1 VYLNHRLW
9 AFTEGV
15 RLRIAGTTLAGLLA
29 VLAGTARLAL
39 LGWVLGRVLAGD
51 SLAHLAWP
59 VAGVAAL
66 VAGRGLLEYGR
77 TMVAHHTAARVQWRL
92 RGRIYEQI
100 TALGPAH
107 FTQTRTGDVIL
118 SVVEGVQQLEVYFGQ
133 YLPQLFVS
141 ALTPFLIFA
150 VVAVIDLRLA
160 AVFLAAALGTFL
172 LPTLW
177 HRWDS
182 RHSLARST
190 AYAAYGAEFLDAI
203 QGLRTLA
210 AFGQSQSRAQLL
222 EERGR
227 ALFQAT
233 MWLLSTNT
241 LARGISDV
249 CIAMGAAVALA
260 IGAHRVQAG
269 QMELTALVVVLML
282 GVEIFR
288 PLRELRVVLHQGM
301 LGLSAAQGI
310 LALLAVHPQV
320 TDAARTPD
328 ATRVNDAV
336 GGLGG
341 GATPLPPDQNNRFTA
356 NPPIANPLTANPL
369 TANPPIDPSITFEH
383 VTFAYPGGRRA
394 ALEEL
399 SFRVAAGER
408 VGVVGASGAGKST
421 ISRLLL
427 RFADPTTGRVTI
439 GGRDLRALSLHELR
453 RLIAVVSQDTYLF
466 HGTIEENLR
475 MGRPEASQAELEAAA
490 RSANVHDA
498 IAALPQGYQT
508 VVGERGVRLSGG
520 QRQRIAIA
528 RALLRDAPILILDE
542 ALSSVDAES
551 EAAIQDALDRLMRG
565 RTTLIFAHR
574 LSSIIGADRILVL
587 DEGRVAESG
596 THAALMAGDGV
607 YRRLMTGQAA
617 GARDEIFADGG
628 DEDVVGSNGDARAPR
643 DTAAAGAPTEEP
655 PAVLRAA
662 GPSWWEVGRILVGLA
677 AGYHARLVVTFVL
690 GVARVAALI
699 GVGLLSAL
707 VVRAVSRGEATRGL
721 LVALLIVAPL
731 AGVLHWL
738 ESWFAHDM
746 AYRLLADMRM
756 RFFRK
761 LVALGPA
768 YLASRRTGDLLGVA
782 THDIELIE
790 YFFAHTI
797 TPGLVA
803 VLVPAVV
810 LATLAT
816 FGWPM
821 ALAVLPFLAYAG
833 LSPVL
838 GRARIDRLSARARE
852 ASGELNAHAVDSV
865 QGLAEIVA
873 FQQEARRGEA
883 LTDRARAYAD
893 ARMPFLA
900 DLARQSALQEV
911 ATGLGGLAV
920 TMAGAALVAA
930 GRLESAMLPLL
941 TLLAMSAF
949 VPVWEIAQV
958 GRQLADTLAATRRV
972 HAVHGEPVLIA
983 DGPGVARPRARRE
996 DAAAIAL
1003 HGVTFTY
1010 PGRRQPALLDVSFT
1024 VPAGATVALVGP
1036 SGAGKTTIASL
1047 LLRFWDPN
1055 AGAITLGGH
1064 DLRQWTLEDLR
1075 RHIALV
1081 AQDTHLFND
1090 TLGGNIRIARPEAT
1104 EAELAAAMEGAALL
1118 PLVRSLPDGL
1128 DTRVGERGLQLSG
1141 GQRQRVA
1148 IARAFLR
1155 DAPVLILDE
1164 ATSHLDA
1171 VNEQVVQEAL
1181 TSLARARTT
1190 IVIAHRLSTVRAA
1203 DQIVVLDEGRLI
1215 EQGRHEDLL
1224 RRRGLY
1230 ARLVSRQVAAAIA
1243 S

>member
-1 VYLNHRLW
+1 MYLDGWLW
-9 AFTEGV
+9 AFTRGV
-15 RLRIAGTTLAGLLA
+15 RGRIAGATLAGLLS
-29 VLAGTARLAL
+29 VLVGTARLAL
-39 LGWVLGRVLAGD
+39 LGWVLGRLLAGD
-51 SLAHLAWP
+51 PLGRLAWP

-66 VAGRGLLEYGR
+66 IALRGVLEYGR
-77 TMVAHHTAARVQWRL
+77 AMVAHHTAARVQAGL
-92 RGRIYEQI
+92 RGTLYGQI

-107 FTQTRTGDVIL
+107 FTQARTGDVIL

-141 ALTPFLIFA
+141 ALTPLLIFA
-150 VVAVIDLRLA
+150 IVAAIDLPLA
-160 AVFLAAALGTFL
+160 GVILAAAVATFL

-182 RHSLARST
+182 RHSLARSQ
-190 AYAAYGAEFLDAI
+190 AYKAYGAEFLDAI

-210 AFGQSQSRAQLL
+210 AFGQSGSRARLL
-222 EERGR
+222 EERGHS
-227 ALFQAT
+227 LFQAT
-233 MWLLSTNT
+233 MWLLGANT
-241 LARGISDV
+241 MARGISDM
-249 CIAMGAAVALA
+249 CIAVGAAVALA
-260 IGAHRVQAG
+260 LGAHRVQAG
-269 QMELTALVVVLML
+269 SMELTALVVVLML

-288 PLRELRVVLHQGM
+288 PLRELRTVLHQGM

-310 LALLAVHPQV
+310 RELLALQPQV
-320 TDAARTPD
+320 LDI
-328 ATRVNDAV
+328 ATRESTTNRSTASGPTEAL

-341 GATPLPPDQNNRFTA
+341 GAAPLPPDQNNRFTA
-356 NPPIANPLTANPL
+356 DPPIE
-369 TANPPIDPSITFEH
+369 PSIAFEH
-383 VTFAYPGGRRA
+383 VTFAYPGGRGP
-394 ALEEL
+394 ALRGL
-399 SFRVAAGER
+399 AFQVAAGER

-427 RFADPTTGRVTI
+427 RFADPTAGRVTV
-439 GGRDLRALSLHELR
+439 GGHDLRDLSLHDLR

-466 HGTIEENLR
+466 HGTVEDNLR
-475 MGRPEASQAELEAAA
+475 MGRPDASQAELEAAA
-490 RSANVHDA
+490 RDANVHET
-498 IAALPQGYQT
+498 IAELPQGYRT

-551 EAAIQDALDRLMRG
+551 EAAIQEALDRLMRG

-587 DEGRVAESG
+587 DDGHVAESG
-596 THAALMAGDGV
+596 THAALMGHDGV
-607 YRRLMTGQAA
+607 YRRLMAGQA
-617 GARDEIFADGG
+617 GGGRDGG
-628 DEDVVGSNGDARAPR
+628 LGDDGPGGTESGEAIAAPGG
-643 DTAAAGAPTEEP
+643 AAMGGEEAP
-655 PAVLRAA
+655 AILRAA
-662 GPSWWEVGRILVGLA
+662 GPGWREVGRILFGLA
-677 AGYHARLVVTFVL
+677 SGYHARLVVTFGL

-707 VVRAVSRGEATRGL
+707 VVRAVSRGAPTRAL
-721 LVALLIVAPL
+721 LVALLIVAPA

-738 ESWFAHDM
+738 ESWLAHDM

-761 LVALGPA
+761 LVALGAA
-768 YLASRRTGDLLGVA
+768 YLSARRTGDLLGVA

-810 LATLAT
+810 LATLAA

-821 ALAVLPFLAYAG
+821 AVAVVPFLAYAA

-873 FQQEARRGEA
+873 FQEEARRGLA
-883 LTDRARAYAD
+883 LSARATAYAL

-900 DLARQSALQEV
+900 DLARQSALQDV

-920 TMAGAALVAA
+920 TIAGAWLVAS
-930 GRLESAMLPLL
+930 GRLEGAMLPLL

-972 HAVHGEPVLIA
+972 HAVHAEPVRIA
-983 DGPGVARPRARRE
+983 DGPGVTLPGPRRD
-996 DAAAIAL
+996 DATTIAL
-1003 HGVTFTY
+1003 HDVTFTY
-1010 PGRRQPALLDVSFT
+1010 PGRRRPALASVSFT

-1047 LLRFWDPN
+1047 LLRFWDPER
-1055 AGAITLGGH
+1055 GAITLAGH
-1064 DLRQWTLEDLR
+1064 DLRAWALEDLR

-1090 TLGGNIRIARPEAT
+1090 TLGGNIRVARPDASP
-1104 EAELAAAMEGAALL
+1104 ADLAAAIERAALG
-1118 PLVRSLPDGL
+1118 PLVAGLPEGL
-1128 DTRVGERGLQLSG
+1128 DTKVGERGMQLSG

-1181 TSLARARTT
+1181 VSLARARTT

-1203 DQIVVLDEGRLI
+1203 DQIVVLDEGRVV

-1230 ARLVSRQVAAAIA
+1230 ARLVSRQVAAAVA

>member
-1 VYLNHRLW
+1 MYLNRRLW
-9 AFTEGV
+9 AFTRGV
-15 RLRIAGTTLAGLLA
+15 RFRIAGTTLAGLLA

-51 SLAHLAWP
+51 SLAKLAWP

-66 VAGRGLLEYGR
+66 IALRGLLEYGR
-77 TMVAHHTAARVQWRL
+77 TMVAHHTAARVQRRL
-92 RGRIYEQI
+92 RGRLYDQI

-107 FTQTRTGDVIL
+107 FTHARTGDVIL

-133 YLPQLFVS
+133 FLPQLFVS

-150 VVAVIDLRLA
+150 VVATIDLSLAVVFLLA
-160 AVFLAAALGTFL
+160 AIATFL
-172 LPTLW
+172 MPTLW

-182 RHSLARST
+182 RHSLARSKT
-190 AYAAYGAEFLDAI
+190 YAAYGAEFLDAI

-210 AFGQSQSRAQLL
+210 AFGQSQSRARLL

-249 CIAMGAAVALA
+249 CIALGAAVALA
-260 IGAHRVQAG
+260 IGAYRVQAG

-288 PLRELRVVLHQGM
+288 PLRELRTVLHQGM
-301 LGLSAAQGI
+301 LGLSAAQPI
-310 LALLAVHPQV
+310 LTLLALKPSVA
-320 TDAARTPD
+320 D
-328 ATRVNDAV
+328 
-336 GGLGG
+336 
-341 GATPLPPDQNNRFTA
+341 TA
-356 NPPIANPLTANPL
+356 SNGNQSLQ
-369 TANPPIDPSITFEH
+369 PSITFEG
-383 VTFAYPGGRRA
+383 VTFSYPGGRGP
-394 ALEEL
+394 ALEQL
-399 SFRVAAGER
+399 SFSVAAGQR

-427 RFADPTTGRVTI
+427 RFADPTVGRVTI
-439 GGRDLRALSLHELR
+439 GGHDLRELSLRDLR

-490 RSANVHDA
+490 RSANMHDA
-498 IAALPQGYQT
+498 IVALPQGYQT

-596 THAALMAGDGV
+596 THTVLMAGDGV
-607 YRRLMTGQAA
+607 YRRLMAGQAA
-617 GARDEIFADGG
+617 GSTDGVIGDGRDGEGAA
-628 DEDVVGSNGDARAPR
+628 ENGDAAAPR
-643 DTAAAGAPTEEP
+643 DAAAGSPTVEP
-655 PAVLRAA
+655 AAVLRAA
-662 GPSWWEVGRILVGLA
+662 GPGWWEVGRILMA
-677 AGYHARLVVTFVL
+677 MASGYHGRLVVTFVL

-707 VVRAVSRGEATRGL
+707 VVRAVSRGEPTGAW
-721 LVALLIVAPL
+721 LVSLLIVAPL

-738 ESWFAHDM
+738 ESWLAHDM

-761 LVALGPA
+761 LVELGPA
-768 YLASRRTGDLLGVA
+768 YMASRRTGDLLGVA

-810 LATLAT
+810 LATLAA
-816 FGWPM
+816 FGWTM
-821 ALAVLPFLAYAG
+821 ALAVLPFLAYAA

-838 GRARIDRLSARARE
+838 GRGRIDRLSVRARE
-852 ASGELNAHAVDSV
+852 ASGELNAHTVDSV

-873 FQQEARRGEA
+873 FQQEAQRGEA
-883 LTDRARAYAD
+883 LAARAMAYAG

-920 TMAGAALVAA
+920 TLVGAWLVSA
-930 GRLESAMLPLL
+930 GRLEGAMLPLL

-972 HAVHGEPVLIA
+972 HAVHRESVRIA
-983 DGPGVARPRARRE
+983 DGPGIPGPRRE
-996 DAAAIAL
+996 EAAAIAL

-1047 LLRFWDPN
+1047 LLRFWDPD

-1064 DLRQWTLEDLR
+1064 DLRRWRLDGLR
-1075 RHIALV
+1075 REIALV

-1104 EAELAAAMEGAALL
+1104 PAEVAAAIERASLL
-1118 PLVRSLPDGL
+1118 PLVRSLPEGL

-1155 DAPVLILDE
+1155 EAPVLILDE

-1181 TSLARARTT
+1181 AGLARARTT

-1203 DQIVVLDEGRLI
+1203 DQIVVLDEGRVV
-1215 EQGRHEDLL
+1215 EQGRHDDLV

>member
-1 VYLNHRLW
+1 MYLNPRLW
-9 AFTEGV
+9 AFTRGV

-51 SLAHLAWP
+51 SLATLTGP
-59 VAGVAAL
+59 IAGVATLIAL
-66 VAGRGLLEYGR
+66 RGLLEYGR
-77 TMVAHHTAARVQWRL
+77 TMVAHHTAARVQRRL
-92 RGRIYEQI
+92 RGRLYEQI

-133 YLPQLFVS
+133 FLPQLFVS
-141 ALTPFLIFA
+141 GLTPFLIFL
-150 VVAVIDLRLA
+150 VVATIDLPLA
-160 AVFLAAALGTFL
+160 GVFFLAAIATFL
-172 LPTLW
+172 MPTLW

-182 RHSLARST
+182 RHSLARSKS
-190 AYAAYGAEFLDAI
+190 YAAYGAEFLDAI

-210 AFGQSQSRAQLL
+210 AFGQSQSRARLL

-249 CIAMGAAVALA
+249 CIALGAAIALA
-260 IGAHRVQAG
+260 IGAFRVQDG
-269 QMELTALVVVLML
+269 RMELTALVVVLML

-288 PLRELRVVLHQGM
+288 PLRELRTVLHQGM
-301 LGLSAAQGI
+301 LGLSAAQSI
-310 LALLAVHPQV
+310 LALLALKPSVAD
-320 TDAARTPD
+320 T
-328 ATRVNDAV
+328 ATNGSRHVE
-336 GGLGG
+336 
-341 GATPLPPDQNNRFTA
+341 
-356 NPPIANPLTANPL
+356 
-369 TANPPIDPSITFEH
+369 PSMSFEG
-383 VTFAYPGGRRA
+383 VSFSYPGGRRA
-394 ALEEL
+394 ALEQL
-399 SFRVAAGER
+399 SFSVAAGER

-427 RFADPTTGRVTI
+427 RFADPTAGRVTI
-439 GGRDLRALSLHELR
+439 GGHDLRELSLRDLR

-475 MGRPEASQAELEAAA
+475 MGRPDASQAELEAAA
-490 RSANVHDA
+490 RNANMHDA
-498 IAALPQGYQT
+498 IVALPQGYQT

-574 LSSIIGADRILVL
+574 LSSISGADRILVL
-587 DEGRVAESG
+587 DEGRVVESG

-607 YRRLMTGQAA
+607 YRRLMAGQAVA
-617 GARDEIFADGG
+617 GG
-628 DEDVVGSNGDARAPR
+628 DGVIGDGRAGLAAVETGDAPAP
-643 DTAAAGAPTEEP
+643 DDAAADAPTAEP
-655 PAVLRAA
+655 ASILRAA
-662 GPSWWEVGRILVGLA
+662 GPGWWEVGRILIAMA
-677 AGYHARLVVTFVL
+677 AGYHGRLVVTFVL

-707 VVRAVSRGEATRGL
+707 VVRAVSRGEPTGVWL
-721 LVALLIVAPL
+721 LSLLIVAPL

-738 ESWFAHDM
+738 ESWLAHDM

-761 LVALGPA
+761 LVELGPA

-821 ALAVLPFLAYAG
+821 ALAVLPFLAYAA

-838 GRARIDRLSARARE
+838 GRGRIDRLSARARE
-852 ASGELNAHAVDSV
+852 ASGKLNAHTVDSV
-865 QGLAEIVA
+865 QGLGEIVA
-873 FQQEARRGEA
+873 FQQEAQRGEA
-883 LTDRARAYAD
+883 LAARATAYAG

-900 DLARQSALQEV
+900 DLARQSALQDV

-920 TMAGAALVAA
+920 TLVGAWLVAG
-930 GRLESAMLPLL
+930 GRLEGAMLPLL

-972 HAVHGEPVLIA
+972 HAVHGEPVHIA
-983 DGPGVARPRARRE
+983 DGSGIPGPRRE
-996 DAAAIAL
+996 QAAAIAL
-1003 HGVTFTY
+1003 HNVTFTY
-1010 PGRRQPALLDVSFT
+1010 PGRRRPALQDVSFT
-1024 VPAGATVALVGP
+1024 VPAGAMVALVGP

-1047 LLRFWDPN
+1047 LLRFWDPDS
-1055 AGAITLGGH
+1055 GAITLGGH
-1064 DLRQWTLEDLR
+1064 DLRQWRLEGLR
-1075 RHIALV
+1075 REIALV

-1090 TLGGNIRIARPEAT
+1090 TLGGNIRIARPEA
-1104 EAELAAAMEGAALL
+1104 AAAEVTAAIERASLL
-1118 PLVRSLPDGL
+1118 PLVRSLPEGL

-1155 DAPVLILDE
+1155 EAPVLILDE

-1181 TSLARARTT
+1181 AGLTRSRTT

-1203 DQIVVLDEGRLI
+1203 DQIVVLDEGRVV

>member
-1 VYLNHRLW
+1 MYLNPRLW
-9 AFTEGV
+9 AFTRGV

-51 SLAHLAWP
+51 SLARLAWP

-66 VAGRGLLEYGR
+66 VALRGLLEYGR
-77 TMVAHHTAARVQWRL
+77 TMVAHHTAARVQRRL
-92 RGRIYEQI
+92 RARLYEQI

-133 YLPQLFVS
+133 FLPQLFVS
-141 ALTPFLIFA
+141 ALTPFLIFG
-150 VVAVIDLRLA
+150 VVAAIDLPLA
-160 AVFLAAALGTFL
+160 SVFLVAAIATFL
-172 LPTLW
+172 MPTLW

-182 RHSLARST
+182 RHSLARSKT
-190 AYAAYGAEFLDAI
+190 YAAYGAEFLDAI

-210 AFGQSQSRAQLL
+210 AFGQSQSRARLL

-233 MWLLSTNT
+233 MWVLSTNT

-249 CIAMGAAVALA
+249 CIALGAATALA
-260 IGAHRVQAG
+260 IGSYRVQGG

-288 PLRELRVVLHQGM
+288 PLRELRTVLHQGM
-301 LGLSAAQGI
+301 LGLSAAQSI
-310 LALLAVHPQV
+310 LALLALKPSVA
-320 TDAARTPD
+320 D
-328 ATRVNDAV
+328 
-336 GGLGG
+336 
-341 GATPLPPDQNNRFTA
+341 TA
-356 NPPIANPLTANPL
+356 SNGNQSLQ
-369 TANPPIDPSITFEH
+369 PSITFEG
-383 VTFAYPGGRRA
+383 VTFSYPGGRGP
-394 ALEEL
+394 ALEQL
-399 SFRVAAGER
+399 SFSVAAGQR

-427 RFADPTTGRVTI
+427 RFADPTVGRVTI
-439 GGRDLRALSLHELR
+439 GGHDLRELSLRDLR

-490 RSANVHDA
+490 RSANMHDA
-498 IAALPQGYQT
+498 IVALPQGYQT

-596 THAALMAGDGV
+596 THTVLMAGDGV
-607 YRRLMTGQAA
+607 YRRLMAGQAA
-617 GARDEIFADGG
+617 GSTDGVIGDGRDGEGAA
-628 DEDVVGSNGDARAPR
+628 ENGDAAAPR
-643 DTAAAGAPTEEP
+643 DAAAGSPTVEP
-655 PAVLRAA
+655 ATVLRAA
-662 GPSWWEVGRILVGLA
+662 GPGWWEVGRILMA
-677 AGYHARLVVTFVL
+677 MASGYHGRLVVTFVL

-707 VVRAVSRGEATRGL
+707 VVRAVSRGEPTGAW
-721 LVALLIVAPL
+721 LVSLLIVAPL

-738 ESWFAHDM
+738 ESWLAHDM

-761 LVALGPA
+761 LVELGPA

-810 LATLAT
+810 LATLAA
-816 FGWPM
+816 FGWTM
-821 ALAVLPFLAYAG
+821 ALAVLPFLAYAA

-838 GRARIDRLSARARE
+838 GRGRIDRLSVRARE
-852 ASGELNAHAVDSV
+852 ASGELNAHTVDSV

-873 FQQEARRGEA
+873 FQQEAQRGEA
-883 LTDRARAYAD
+883 LAARAMSYAG

-920 TMAGAALVAA
+920 TLVGAWLVSA
-930 GRLESAMLPLL
+930 GRLEGAMLPLL

-972 HAVHGEPVLIA
+972 HAVHRESVRIA
-983 DGPGVARPRARRE
+983 DGPGIPGPRRE
-996 DAAAIAL
+996 EAAAIAL

-1047 LLRFWDPN
+1047 LLRFWDPD

-1064 DLRQWTLEDLR
+1064 DLRRWRLDGLR
-1075 RHIALV
+1075 REIALV

-1104 EAELAAAMEGAALL
+1104 PAEVAAAIERASLL
-1118 PLVRSLPDGL
+1118 PLVRSLPEGL

-1155 DAPVLILDE
+1155 EAPVLILDE

-1181 TSLARARTT
+1181 AGLTRARTT

-1203 DQIVVLDEGRLI
+1203 DQIVVLDEGRVV
-1215 EQGRHEDLL
+1215 EQGRHDDLL

>member
-1 VYLNHRLW
+1 MYLNPRLW
-9 AFTEGV
+9 AFTRGV

-51 SLAHLAWP
+51 SLATLTGP
-59 VAGVAAL
+59 IAGVAAL
-66 VAGRGLLEYGR
+66 IALRGLLEYGR
-77 TMVAHHTAARVQWRL
+77 TMVAHHTAARVQRRL
-92 RGRIYEQI
+92 RGRLYEQI

-133 YLPQLFVS
+133 FLPQLFVS
-141 ALTPFLIFA
+141 ALTPFLIFV
-150 VVAVIDLRLA
+150 VVATIDLPLA
-160 AVFLAAALGTFL
+160 GVFFLAAIATFL
-172 LPTLW
+172 MPTLW

-182 RHSLARST
+182 RHSLARSKS
-190 AYAAYGAEFLDAI
+190 YAAYGAEFLDAI

-210 AFGQSQSRAQLL
+210 AFGQSQSRARLL

-249 CIAMGAAVALA
+249 CIALGAAIALA
-260 IGAHRVQAG
+260 IGAFRVQDG
-269 QMELTALVVVLML
+269 RMELTALVVVLML

-288 PLRELRVVLHQGM
+288 PLRELRTVLHQGM
-301 LGLSAAQGI
+301 LGLSAAQSI
-310 LALLAVHPQV
+310 LALLALKPQV
-320 TDAARTPD
+320 A
-328 ATRVNDAV
+328 
-336 GGLGG
+336 
-341 GATPLPPDQNNRFTA
+341 DQNNRFTA
-356 NPPIANPLTANPL
+356 NPPIE
-369 TANPPIDPSITFEH
+369 PSITFEG
-383 VTFAYPGGRRA
+383 VTFSYPGGRRA
-394 ALEEL
+394 ALEQL

-427 RFADPTTGRVTI
+427 RFADPTAGRVTI
-439 GGRDLRALSLHELR
+439 GGHDLRELSLRDLR

-475 MGRPEASQAELEAAA
+475 MGRPDASQAELEAAA
-490 RSANVHDA
+490 RNANMHDA
-498 IAALPQGYQT
+498 IVALPLGYQT

-607 YRRLMTGQAA
+607 YRRLMAGQAV
-617 GARDEIFADGG
+617 GGGDGVIGDGG
-628 DEDVVGSNGDARAPR
+628 LVAAETGDGRAPDDEAA
-643 DTAAAGAPTEEP
+643 DTPTAEP
-655 PAVLRAA
+655 ASILRAA
-662 GPSWWEVGRILVGLA
+662 GPGWWQVGRILIAMA
-677 AGYHARLVVTFVL
+677 AGYHRRLVVTFVL

-707 VVRAVSRGEATRGL
+707 VVRAVSRGEPTGVWLLSL
-721 LVALLIVAPL
+721 LVVAPL

-738 ESWFAHDM
+738 ESWLAHDM

-761 LVALGPA
+761 LVELGPA

-790 YFFAHTI
+790 YFFAHTV

-821 ALAVLPFLAYAG
+821 ALAVLPFLAYAA

-838 GRARIDRLSARARE
+838 GRGRIDRLSARARE
-852 ASGELNAHAVDSV
+852 ASGELNAHTVDSV
-865 QGLAEIVA
+865 QGLGEIVA
-873 FQQEARRGEA
+873 FQQEAQRGEA
-883 LTDRARAYAD
+883 LAARATAYAG

-900 DLARQSALQEV
+900 DLARQSALQDV

-920 TMAGAALVAA
+920 TLVGAWLVAA
-930 GRLESAMLPLL
+930 GRLEGAMLPLL

-972 HAVHGEPVLIA
+972 HAVHGEPVRIA
-983 DGPGVARPRARRE
+983 DGPGIPGPRRE
-996 DAAAIAL
+996 QAAAIAL
-1003 HGVTFTY
+1003 HNVTFTY
-1010 PGRRQPALLDVSFT
+1010 PGRRRPALQDVSFT
-1024 VPAGATVALVGP
+1024 VPAGAMVALVGP

-1047 LLRFWDPN
+1047 LLRFWDPDS
-1055 AGAITLGGH
+1055 GAITLGGH
-1064 DLRQWTLEDLR
+1064 DLRHWRLEGLR
-1075 RHIALV
+1075 REIALV

-1104 EAELAAAMEGAALL
+1104 AAEVTAAIERASLL
-1118 PLVRSLPDGL
+1118 PLVRSLPEGL

-1155 DAPVLILDE
+1155 EAPVLILDE

-1181 TSLARARTT
+1181 AGLTRSRTT

-1203 DQIVVLDEGRLI
+1203 DQIVVLDEGRVV

>member
-1 VYLNHRLW
+1 VYLNRRLW
-9 AFTEGV
+9 AFAEGV
-15 RLRIAGTTLAGLLA
+15 RLRIVGATLAGLLA
-29 VLAGTARLAL
+29 VLIGTARLAL

-51 SLAHLAWP
+51 ALAGLAGP
-59 VAGVAAL
+59 MAGVAGL
-66 VAGRGLLEYGR
+66 VALRGLLEYGR
-77 TMVAHHTAARVQWRL
+77 AMVAHHTAAAVQGRL
-92 RGRIYEQI
+92 RTRIYEQI

-107 FTQTRTGDVIL
+107 FTQLRTGDVIL

-141 ALTPFLIFA
+141 ALTPLLIFA
-150 VVAVIDLRLA
+150 VVAAIDGPLAVVFLLA
-160 AVFLAAALGTFL
+160 AVATFV

-177 HRWDS
+177 HGWDS
-182 RHSLARST
+182 RNSLERSR
-190 AYAAYGAEFLDAI
+190 AYKAYGAEFLDAI

-210 AFGQSQSRAQLL
+210 AFGQSRSRARLL
-222 EERGR
+222 EERGHS
-227 ALFQAT
+227 LFQAT
-233 MWLLSTNT
+233 MWLLGTNT

-249 CIAMGAAVALA
+249 CIALGAAVALA
-260 IGAHRVQAG
+260 VGVYRVQGGA
-269 QMELTALVVVLML
+269 MELTALVMVLML

-310 LALLAVHPQV
+310 LQLLAIQPQV
-320 TDAARTPD
+320 TDNPPEQTAGRQNHTM
-328 ATRVNDAV
+328 

-341 GATPLPPDQNNRFTA
+341 GATPLPPNQNNSA
-356 NPPIANPLTANPL
+356 DLE
-369 TANPPIDPSITFEH
+369 PSIAFAD
-383 VTFAYPGGRRA
+383 VTFSYPGGRRPV
-394 ALEEL
+394 LEGL
-399 SFRVAAGER
+399 SLRVAPGER

-427 RFADPTTGRVTI
+427 RFADPTAGRVTI
-439 GGRDLRALSLHELR
+439 GGRDLRDLSLHELR
-453 RLIAVVSQDTYLF
+453 RMIAVVSQDTYLF
-466 HGTIEENLR
+466 HGTVEDNLR
-475 MGRPEASQAELEAAA
+475 MGRPDASQADLEEAA
-490 RSANVHDA
+490 RTANIHEA
-498 IAALPQGYQT
+498 IAALPNRYQT

-587 DEGRVAESG
+587 DEGCVAESG
-596 THAALMAGDGV
+596 THAVLMARDGV
-607 YRRLMTGQAA
+607 YRRLMVGQASGETDGELHD
-617 GARDEIFADGG
+617 GAAAVE
-628 DEDVVGSNGDARAPR
+628 NGVSPPR
-643 DTAAAGAPTEEP
+643 DPATAVAEETS
-655 PAVLRAA
+655 AVLRAA
-662 GPSWWEVGRILVGLA
+662 GPGWWEVGCILLA
-677 AGYHARLVVTFVL
+677 LAEGYHARLVVTFVL

-699 GVGLLSAL
+699 GVGLLGAL
-707 VVRAVSRGEATRGL
+707 VVRAVSRGESARWL

-731 AGVLHWL
+731 AGLLHWL
-738 ESWFAHDM
+738 ESWLAHDM

-756 RFFRK
+756 RLFRK

-768 YLASRRTGDLLGVA
+768 YLSARRTGDLLGVA

-810 LATLAT
+810 LTTLGV

-821 ALAVLPFLAYAG
+821 ALAVLPFLAYAA

-838 GRARIDRLSARARE
+838 GRARIDRLSGRARE

-873 FQQEARRGEA
+873 FQQESRRGDA
-883 LTDRARAYAD
+883 LAARARAYAD

-900 DLARQSALQEV
+900 DLARQSAMQDV

-920 TMAGAALVAA
+920 TIVGASLVTA
-930 GRLESAMLPLL
+930 GRLEAAMLPLL

-972 HAVHGEPVLIA
+972 HAVHSEPVLIA
-983 DGPGVARPRARRE
+983 DGPGVVPPGPRRE
-996 DAAAIAL
+996 EAAAIAL
-1003 HGVTFTY
+1003 HDVTFTY
-1010 PGRRQPALLDVSFT
+1010 PGRAQPALSHVSFT

-1047 LLRFWDPN
+1047 LLRFWDP
-1055 AGAITLGGH
+1055 ASGSITLGGH
-1064 DLRQWTLEDLR
+1064 DLRAWSLDDLR
-1075 RHIALV
+1075 GHIALV

-1104 EAELAAAMEGAALL
+1104 DAEMAAAIERASLA
-1118 PLVRSLPDGL
+1118 PLVRALPEGL
-1128 DTRVGERGLQLSG
+1128 ETQVGERGLQLSG

-1181 TSLARARTT
+1181 LSLARARTT

-1203 DQIVVLDEGRLI
+1203 DQIVVLDEGRVV
-1215 EQGRHEDLL
+1215 EQGRHEELL
-1224 RRRGLY
+1224 RHRGLY
-1230 ARLVSRQVAAAIA
+1230 ARLVSRQVAAAVA

>member
-1 VYLNHRLW
+1 V
-9 AFTEGV
+9 
-15 RLRIAGTTLAGLLA
+15 
-29 VLAGTARLAL
+29 GTARLAL
-39 LGWVLGRVLAGD
+39 LGWVLGRLLAGD
-51 SLAHLAWP
+51 PLGRLAWP
-59 VAGVAAL
+59 VAGVAGLIAL
-66 VAGRGLLEYGR
+66 RGLLEYGR
-77 TMVAHHTAARVQWRL
+77 AMVAHHTAARVQARL
-92 RGRIYEQI
+92 RGTLYAQI

-150 VVAVIDLRLA
+150 IVAAIDLPLA
-160 AVFLAAALGTFL
+160 GVILAAALATFL

-182 RHSLARST
+182 RHSLERSH
-190 AYAAYGAEFLDAI
+190 AYKAYGAEFLDAI

-210 AFGQSQSRAQLL
+210 AFGQSGARARLL
-222 EERGR
+222 EERGHS
-227 ALFQAT
+227 LFQAT
-233 MWLLSTNT
+233 MWLLGTNT
-241 LARGISDV
+241 MARGISDV
-249 CIAMGAAVALA
+249 CIALGAAVALGL
-260 IGAHRVQAG
+260 GAHRVQAG
-269 QMELTALVVVLML
+269 SMELTALVVVLML

-310 LALLAVHPQV
+310 RDLLAVQPQV
-320 TDAARTPD
+320 RDVASGQNNAL
-328 ATRVNDAV
+328 

-341 GATPLPPDQNNRFTA
+341 GAAPLPPDQNNRFTA
-356 NPPIANPLTANPL
+356 NSANAK
-369 TANPPIDPSITFEH
+369 PSIAPSIAFEH
-383 VTFAYPGGRRA
+383 VTFAYPGGRRP
-394 ALEEL
+394 ALRDL
-399 SFRVAAGER
+399 AFQVAAGER
-408 VGVVGASGAGKST
+408 VGVVGSSGAGKST

-427 RFADPTTGRVTI
+427 RFADPSAGRVTV
-439 GGRDLRALSLHELR
+439 GGHDLRELSLHDLR

-466 HGTIEENLR
+466 HGTVEDNLR
-475 MGRPEASQAELEAAA
+475 MGRPDATQAELEAAA
-490 RSANVHDA
+490 HNANIHEA

-551 EAAIQDALDRLMRG
+551 EAAIQEALDRLMRG

-587 DEGRVAESG
+587 DNGAVAESG
-596 THAALMAGDGV
+596 THATLMARDGV
-607 YRRLMTGQAA
+607 YRRLMAGQAGGGSRDDGRFDDA
-617 GARDEIFADGG
+617 PVGTPDDGATPASGDPSSVDG
-628 DEDVVGSNGDARAPR
+628 
-643 DTAAAGAPTEEP
+643 EEA

-662 GPSWWEVGRILVGLA
+662 GPGWREVGRILFGLA
-677 AGYHARLVVTFVL
+677 SGYHARLVITFVL

-707 VVRAVSRGEATRGL
+707 VVRAVSRGAPTCGL
-721 LVALLIVAPL
+721 LVALLLVAPA

-738 ESWFAHDM
+738 ESWLAHDM

-768 YLASRRTGDLLGVA
+768 YLSARRTGDLLGVA

-810 LATLAT
+810 LATLAV

-821 ALAVLPFLAYAG
+821 AAAVLPFLAYAA

-838 GRARIDRLSARARE
+838 GRARIDRLSGRARE

-865 QGLAEIVA
+865 QGLSEIVA

-883 LTDRARAYAD
+883 LAARATAYAQ

-900 DLARQSALQEV
+900 DLARQTALQDV

-920 TMAGAALVAA
+920 TSVGAWLVTS

-972 HAVHGEPVLIA
+972 HAVHAEPVRIA
-983 DGPGVARPRARRE
+983 DGPGVAIPGPRRDA
-996 DAAAIAL
+996 AAAIAL
-1003 HGVTFTY
+1003 HDVTFTY
-1010 PGRRQPALLDVSFT
+1010 PGRRRPALASVSFT

-1047 LLRFWDPN
+1047 LLRFWDPER
-1055 AGAITLGGH
+1055 GGITLAGH
-1064 DLRQWTLEDLR
+1064 DLRAWALEDLR

-1090 TLGGNIRIARPEAT
+1090 TLGGNIRIARPDA
-1104 EAELAAAMEGAALL
+1104 APADLAAAIERAALG
-1118 PLVRSLPDGL
+1118 PLVAGLPEGL
-1128 DTRVGERGLQLSG
+1128 DTKVGERGLQLSG

-1181 TSLARARTT
+1181 VSLARTRTT
-1190 IVIAHRLSTVRAA
+1190 VVIAHRLSTVRAA
-1203 DQIVVLDEGRLI
+1203 DQIVVLDEGRVI

-1230 ARLVSRQVAAAIA
+1230 ARLVSRQVAAAVA

>member
-1 VYLNHRLW
+1 MYLNRRLW
-9 AFTEGV
+9 AFTRGV
-15 RLRIAGTTLAGLLA
+15 RLRIAGTALAGLLA

-39 LGWVLGRVLAGD
+39 LGWVLGHVLAGD
-51 SLAHLAWP
+51 SLAKLAWP

-66 VAGRGLLEYGR
+66 IALRGLLEYGR
-77 TMVAHHTAARVQWRL
+77 TMVAHHTAARVQRRL
-92 RGRIYEQI
+92 RGRLYDQI

-107 FTQTRTGDVIL
+107 FTHTRTGDVIL

-133 YLPQLFVS
+133 FLPQLFVS
-141 ALTPFLIFA
+141 ALTPFLIFSVVATIDLPLA
-150 VVAVIDLRLA
+150 VVFLLA
-160 AVFLAAALGTFL
+160 AIATFL
-172 LPTLW
+172 MPTLW

-182 RHSLARST
+182 RHSLARSK
-190 AYAAYGAEFLDAI
+190 AYATYGAEFLDAI

-210 AFGQSQSRAQLL
+210 AFGQSQSRARLL

-260 IGAHRVQAG
+260 IGTSRVQAG

-301 LGLSAAQGI
+301 LGLSAAQSI
-310 LALLAVHPQV
+310 LSLLALKPTVA
-320 TDAARTPD
+320 D
-328 ATRVNDAV
+328 
-336 GGLGG
+336 
-341 GATPLPPDQNNRFTA
+341 TA
-356 NPPIANPLTANPL
+356 NNGNQSL
-369 TANPPIDPSITFEH
+369 DPAITFDG
-383 VTFAYPGGRRA
+383 VTFSYPGGRGA
-394 ALEEL
+394 ALEQL
-399 SFRVAAGER
+399 SFSVAAGQR

-427 RFADPTTGRVTI
+427 RFADPTVGRVTI
-439 GGRDLRALSLHELR
+439 GGHDLRELSLRDLR

-490 RSANVHDA
+490 RSANMHDA
-498 IAALPQGYQT
+498 IVALPQGYQT

-596 THAALMAGDGV
+596 THTVLMAGDGV
-607 YRRLMTGQAA
+607 YRRLMAGQAA
-617 GARDEIFADGG
+617 GSTDGVIGDGRDGEGAA
-628 DEDVVGSNGDARAPR
+628 ENGDAAAPR
-643 DTAAAGAPTEEP
+643 DAAAGSPTVEP
-655 PAVLRAA
+655 ATVLRAA
-662 GPSWWEVGRILVGLA
+662 GSGWWEVGRILIA
-677 AGYHARLVVTFVL
+677 MASGYHGRLVVTFGL

-707 VVRAVSRGEATRGL
+707 VVRAVSRGEPTGAL
-721 LVALLIVAPL
+721 LVSLLIVAPL

-738 ESWFAHDM
+738 ESWLAHDM

-761 LVALGPA
+761 LVELGPA

-810 LATLAT
+810 LATLAA
-816 FGWPM
+816 FGWTM
-821 ALAVLPFLAYAG
+821 ALAVLPFLAYAA

-838 GRARIDRLSARARE
+838 GRGRIDRLSVRARE
-852 ASGELNAHAVDSV
+852 ASGELNAHTVDSV

-873 FQQEARRGEA
+873 FQQEAQRGEA
-883 LTDRARAYAD
+883 LAARAMAYAG

-920 TMAGAALVAA
+920 TLVGAWLVSA
-930 GRLESAMLPLL
+930 GRLEGAMLPLL

-972 HAVHGEPVLIA
+972 HAVHREPVRIA
-983 DGPGVARPRARRE
+983 DGPGVPGPRRE
-996 DAAAIAL
+996 EAAAIAL
-1003 HGVTFTY
+1003 HGLTFTY

-1047 LLRFWDPN
+1047 LLRFWDPD

-1064 DLRQWTLEDLR
+1064 DLRRWRLDGLR
-1075 RHIALV
+1075 REIALV

-1104 EAELAAAMEGAALL
+1104 PAEVAAAIERASLL
-1118 PLVRSLPDGL
+1118 PLVRSLPEGL

-1155 DAPVLILDE
+1155 EAPVLILDE

-1181 TSLARARTT
+1181 AGLARARTT

-1203 DQIVVLDEGRLI
+1203 DQIVVLDEGRVV
-1215 EQGRHEDLL
+1215 EQGRHDDLL

>member
-1 VYLNHRLW
+1 VYLDGWLW
-9 AFTEGV
+9 AFTRGV
-15 RLRIAGTTLAGLLA
+15 RGRIAGATLAGLLS
-29 VLAGTARLAL
+29 VLVGTARLAL
-39 LGWVLGRVLAGD
+39 LGWVLGRLLAGD
-51 SLAHLAWP
+51 PLGRLAWP
-59 VAGVAAL
+59 MAGVAAL
-66 VAGRGLLEYGR
+66 IAFRGVLEYGR
-77 TMVAHHTAARVQWRL
+77 AMVAHHTAARVQARL
-92 RGRIYEQI
+92 RGRLYEQI
-100 TALGPAH
+100 TALGPAY
-107 FTQTRTGDVIL
+107 FTQARTGDVIL

-150 VVAVIDLRLA
+150 IVAAIDLPLA
-160 AVFLAAALGTFL
+160 GVILAAAVATFL

-182 RHSLARST
+182 RHSLARSQ
-190 AYAAYGAEFLDAI
+190 AYKAYGAEFLDAI

-210 AFGQSQSRAQLL
+210 AFGQSGSRARLL
-222 EERGR
+222 EERGLS
-227 ALFQAT
+227 LFRAT
-233 MWLLSTNT
+233 MWLLGANT
-241 LARGISDV
+241 MARGISDV
-249 CIAMGAAVALA
+249 CIALGAAVALA
-260 IGAHRVQAG
+260 LGAHRVQAG
-269 QMELTALVVVLML
+269 SMELTALVVVLML

-310 LALLAVHPQV
+310 RDLLAVRPQV
-320 TDAARTPD
+320 LDITTRESTTANRTNQ
-328 ATRVNDAV
+328 VV

-341 GATPLPPDQNNRFTA
+341 GAAPLPPDQNNRFTA
-356 NPPIANPLTANPL
+356 NLPIT
-369 TANPPIDPSITFEH
+369 PSIAFEH
-383 VTFAYPGGRRA
+383 VTFAYPGGRRP
-394 ALEEL
+394 ALRGL
-399 SFRVAAGER
+399 AFQVAAGER
-408 VGVVGASGAGKST
+408 VGVVGESGAGKST

-427 RFADPTTGRVTI
+427 RFADPAAGRVTV
-439 GGRDLRALSLHELR
+439 GGHDLRDLSLRDLR

-466 HGTIEENLR
+466 HGTVEDNLR
-475 MGRPEASQAELEAAA
+475 MGRPDASQADLEAAA
-490 RSANVHDA
+490 RDANVHET
-498 IAALPQGYQT
+498 IAALPQGYRT

-551 EAAIQDALDRLMRG
+551 EAAIQEALDRLMRG

-574 LSSIIGADRILVL
+574 LSSIVGADRILVL
-587 DEGRVAESG
+587 DDGRVAESG
-596 THAALMAGDGV
+596 THAALMAQDGV
-607 YRRLMTGQAA
+607 YRRLMAGQA
-617 GARDEIFADGG
+617 GDRRDGG
-628 DEDVVGSNGDARAPR
+628 LGDGATGGAENGDAIAATESAGGGGPEAP
-643 DTAAAGAPTEEP
+643 AI
-655 PAVLRAA
+655 LRAA
-662 GPSWWEVGRILVGLA
+662 GPGWREVGRILFGLA
-677 AGYHARLVVTFVL
+677 SGYHTRLVTTFVL

-707 VVRAVSRGEATRGL
+707 VVRAVSRGAPTRAL
-721 LVALLIVAPL
+721 LVTLLIVAPA

-738 ESWFAHDM
+738 ESWLAHDM

-768 YLASRRTGDLLGVA
+768 YLSARRTGDLLGVA

-810 LATLAT
+810 LATLAV

-821 ALAVLPFLAYAG
+821 AVAVVPFLAYAA

-873 FQQEARRGEA
+873 FQQEARRGLA
-883 LTDRARAYAD
+883 LSARATAYAL

-900 DLARQSALQEV
+900 DLARQSALQDV

-920 TMAGAALVAA
+920 TVVGAWLVTSA
-930 GRLESAMLPLL
+930 RLEGAMLPLL

-972 HAVHGEPVLIA
+972 HAVHAEPVRIA
-983 DGPGVARPRARRE
+983 DGPGVTLPGPRRDEAT
-996 DAAAIAL
+996 AIAL
-1003 HGVTFTY
+1003 HDVTFTY
-1010 PGRRQPALLDVSFT
+1010 PGRRRPALASVAFT

-1047 LLRFWDPN
+1047 LLRFWDPER
-1055 AGAITLGGH
+1055 GAITLAGH
-1064 DLRQWTLEDLR
+1064 DLRAWALEDLR

-1090 TLGGNIRIARPEAT
+1090 TLGGNIRVARPDASP
-1104 EAELAAAMEGAALL
+1104 ADLAAAVERAALG
-1118 PLVRSLPDGL
+1118 PLVAGLPEGL
-1128 DTRVGERGLQLSG
+1128 DTKVGERGMQLSG

-1181 TSLARARTT
+1181 VSLARARTT

-1203 DQIVVLDEGRLI
+1203 DQIVVLDGGRVV

-1230 ARLVSRQVAAAIA
+1230 ARLVSRQVAAA
-1243 S
+1243 SS